1 MDKLSLTGAG
11 TGMCEPLCTSAE
23 IFSFAGSPAVK
34 RSPTRRVNCPDCLE
48 TIYFQRSYND

>member
-34 RSPTRRVNCPDCLE
+34 RSPARRVNCPDCP
-48 TIYFQRSYND
+48 IYFQHSYND